1 MSGLV
6 PQPVWQ
12 TVFEKYGVQKTLQ
25 GQLNDDPFA
34 QLASQAGAWEAQ
46 GMPHSRVNLALTN
59 GEDYGQVK
67 VHVSL
72 NIVCPPTEQHISMA
86 TEAAFIKALDL
97 VNDASETLGI
107 GPLASEHH

>member
-1 MSGLV
+1 MSTV

-12 TVFEKYGVQKTLQ
+12 TVFEKNGVDKTLE
-25 GQLNDDPFA
+25 GQLNNDPFA
-34 QLASQAGAWEAQ
+34 TLASQARAWENA

-67 VHVSL
+67 VYVSL
-72 NIVCPPTEQHISMA
+72 NVICPPTEQHIAMA
-86 TEAAFIKALDL
+86 TEAAFVKALDL

-107 GPLASEHH
+107 GPLASEQH